1 MSVPAASE
9 RTAGVSLPDVSKETL
24 TLTAAVYEAM
34 ISLALGETPDEACGL
49 FAGPP
54 GGLVVD
60 TFFPIANVA
69 PPERRPEIYKLDGR
83 GMLDAETAADEAGR
97 AVQGVMHSHTHTVAY
112 PSPTD
117 VADAAD
123 ADPFGTLVFVIV
135 SLEHPDPYLR
145 AFRILDGDI
154 TDVPVAVD
162 PG

>member
-1 MSVPAASE
+1 
-9 RTAGVSLPDVSKETL
+9 
-24 TLTAAVYEAM
+24 
-34 ISLALGETPDEACGL
+34 
-49 FAGPP
+49 
-54 GGLVVD
+54 
-60 TFFPIANVA
+60 
-69 PPERRPEIYKLDGR
+69 
-83 GMLDAETAADEAGR
+83 
-97 AVQGVMHSHTHTVAY
+97 VAY

>member
-1 MSVPAASE
+1 
-9 RTAGVSLPDVSKETL
+9 
-24 TLTAAVYEAM
+24 
-34 ISLALGETPDEACGL
+34 
-49 FAGPP
+49 
-54 GGLVVD
+54 
-60 TFFPIANVA
+60 
-69 PPERRPEIYKLDGR
+69 
-83 GMLDAETAADEAGR
+83 
-97 AVQGVMHSHTHTVAY
+97 MHSHTHTVAY